1 MLVPNTNTRARCTG
15 DDESAPLRLTLT
27 LTSYFTHTRG
37 YKNDYE
43 TFSHVV
49 VLINTTTGGSAPP
62 RVPYGSSNTET
73 RQELHGRRWSERR
86 PGKGALESR
95 AGALGAVGARARAR
109 AVSYPRRQRNAAPRP
124 TGRSLFDARG

>member
-15 DDESAPLRLTLT
+15 DDESAPLRLT

-73 RQELHGRRWSERR
+73 RQELHGRRWSE
-86 PGKGALESR
+86 SR